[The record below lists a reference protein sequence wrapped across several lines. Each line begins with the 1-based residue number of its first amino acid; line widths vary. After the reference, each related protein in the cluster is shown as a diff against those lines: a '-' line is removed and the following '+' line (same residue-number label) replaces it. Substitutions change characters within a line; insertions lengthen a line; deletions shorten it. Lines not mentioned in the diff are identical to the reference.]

1 MINNLDE
8 QRLSTSV
15 KKTVKVRSFPGSTFE
30 QMYKNVGPLLK
41 KKPDVIFL
49 HVGTNDAVKKTSDII
64 IDDISR
70 LKHFIELQLPDTK
83 IIISCPIMRTD
94 DAKASLTIKHIIS
107 KMKFT
112 MVDSFLNDNV
122 SFVCLGRKGLHLNS
136 KGVGRLAA
144 VNLLSRM
151 RRL

>member
-1 MINNLDE
+1 MKE
-8 QRLSTSV
+8 RAFTSLIPQ
-15 KKTVKVRSFPGSTFE
+15 KKVSSFPGSTVE

-64 IDDISR
+64 IDDILK

-83 IIISCPIMRTD
+83 TIISCPMMRTD

-112 MVDSFLNDNV
+112 MVNHLLNDIV
-122 SFVCLGRKGLHLNS
+122 SFDCLGCKGILIQRGL
-136 KGVGRLAA
+136 GDWL
-144 VNLLSRM
+144 
-151 RRL
+151 